1 MKIHSAIDVAKA
13 LVALTDPEKG
23 DTTSNLKVQKLL
35 YYAQGVHLA
44 LYGKPLFK
52 EEIYS
57 WQYGPVVPEVYA
69 QFKEF
74 GSGAIEYPE
83 GFDFSIFQETSME
96 VLTEV
101 HAVYGQFSA
110 IKLMNMTHEEPPY
123 NNTKSKS
130 IISHEELYN
139 YFKTQLE
146 D

>member
-1 MKIHSAIDVAKA
+1 MKVYSAIEIANA

-44 LYGKPLFK
+44 LYKQPLFK
-52 EEIYS
+52 EEILS
-57 WQYGPVVPEVYA
+57 WQYGPVVPEVYGE
-69 QFKEF
+69 FKQY
-74 GSGAIEYPE
+74 GSGAIPYPE
-83 GFDFSIFQETSME
+83 GFDFSIFSEEAME

-110 IKLMNMTHEEPPY
+110 IKLMNMTHDEPPY
-123 NNTKSKS
+123 NNTALKSV
-130 IISHEELYN
+130 INHEELIN
-139 YFKTQLE
+139 YFTTQLE